1 MEPAALEQGREAIVP
16 LEKWRNRSEQ
26 SSPASHVRGLPQA
39 TVVGFQME
47 NGNCILEITAPRE
60 PLGLRFRS
68 DLKNL
73 NALRIFRSDAEA
85 LYQALAMEFGEQAR
99 TSQPQEDCLTALKV
113 KAPQPEHSHQPEFI
127 RMSKACIQS
136 SPARKTKLGIAW
148 APSVPQPAEAK
159 EVPSSAKIMADIYAM
174 NAKLAAALASDT
186 TQLPDTES
194 REQPK
199 LENTLL
205 PVLNTEKREQPQA
218 QAQPQEIPPAQ
229 QPPCPEA
236 PKAMPPA
243 AKSTFNFSPR
253 KQEIEIP
260 KNNASVPKS
269 TFNFSP
275 RKEEAEIPKNNT
287 AVAPQPTKQGVDY
300 SSLDESQV
308 LMIKASKTSKML
320 MNHLIDQY
328 FANNEPI

>member
-1 MEPAALEQGREAIVP
+1 
-16 LEKWRNRSEQ
+16 
-26 SSPASHVRGLPQA
+26 
-39 TVVGFQME
+39 
-47 NGNCILEITAPRE
+47 
-60 PLGLRFRS
+60 
-68 DLKNL
+68 
-73 NALRIFRSDAEA
+73 
-85 LYQALAMEFGEQAR
+85 
-99 TSQPQEDCLTALKV
+99 
-113 KAPQPEHSHQPEFI
+113 
-127 RMSKACIQS
+127 
-136 SPARKTKLGIAW
+136 
-148 APSVPQPAEAK
+148 
-159 EVPSSAKIMADIYAM
+159 MADIDAM
-174 NAKLAAALASDT
+174 NQKLAAALASDT
-186 TQLPDTES
+186 TRLPDTEH
-194 REQPK
+194 RVQPMP
-199 LENTLL
+199 ENTPL
-205 PVLNTEKREQPQA
+205 PVLNTENPEQPQA
-218 QAQPQEIPPAQ
+218 HAQPLKPFPAQ